1 MKLCTHLQVLRL
13 GRLVLWSFIA
23 WGTGYPFASVLH
35 SPTGPLPEDPALLLF
50 TANVFLSPIFLGWV
64 LAATIQSVQ
73 RRPFALLLPN
83 ASIRLARRH
92 ALLVAIAAAL
102 AALIGP
108 ESIALP
114 VLFCVTA
121 GGLSLMLPWDATGRW
136 YGLHRFVSAAGILT
150 IVIGGALYAPILR
163 DGMHTAPVLS
173 ACIGLAIA
181 TGCFVLGFSR
191 SQMRRLSQ
199 IQRPTLLECGL
210 SQLRSQS
217 AADAASRQIGRRW
230 TGGLV
235 DGTLYHWLRVAI
247 HERYGFS
254 LLSSSGVMLVF
265 LGILFYAD
273 FQLGAFAEDASWL
286 QKLYVITNGPHWVGW
301 DRSIHFILLLGAT
314 ICTPLLR
321 GDQLYPLSRHRRALV
336 SYVSSFAVVLVYST
350 GILLFTLCGGLM
362 SAAATGQPFHTDG
375 IRLSLDTLLVASP
388 FLPLFAWGAFRIIR
402 LPDGGGR
409 ALFMLSL
416 FLAGRI
422 LNSAFHGVQDWIHTP
437 AGLSICLL
445 AAICAQAAYYLM
457 LRQFYRKGDLLQPG
471 EQRQHPAV
479 A

>member
-1 MKLCTHLQVLRL
+1 MSLCSHLPVLRL
-13 GRLVLWSFIA
+13 RRLALWSFVA

-35 SPTGPLPEDPALLLF
+35 SPTGPLPEDRALWLF

-64 LAATIQSVQ
+64 LAATSQAVQ

-83 ASIRLARRH
+83 ASIRLASRH
-92 ALLVAIAAAL
+92 IVLVAIAAVL

-108 ESIALP
+108 NSIALP

-136 YGLHRFVSAAGILT
+136 YGLHRFVSAAGLLT
-150 IVIGGALYAPILR
+150 VVVGGALYAPVLR
-163 DGMHTAPVLS
+163 DGMQTAPLLS

-199 IQRPTLLECGL
+199 VRRPSLLESKL
-210 SQLRSQS
+210 SQLRTESG
-217 AADAASRQIGRRW
+217 ADPESRRIGRRW

-235 DGTLYHWLRVAI
+235 DGTLYHWLRVAV

-254 LLSSSGVMLVF
+254 PLSSGGVLVF
-265 LGILFYAD
+265 LLFTLVYAD
-273 FQLGAFAEDASWL
+273 TRLGDFADGANWL
-286 QKLYVITNGPHWVGW
+286 QKLYVITNAPHGAGW
-301 DRSIHFILLLGAT
+301 DRSIHFIILLGAT
-314 ICTPLLR
+314 ICTPFLR
-321 GDQLYPLSRHRRALV
+321 GDQLYPLSRDRRALV

-350 GILLFTLCGGLM
+350 GILLFTLCAGLM

-402 LPDGGGR
+402 LPDGSAR
-409 ALFMLSL
+409 ALFMLCL

-422 LNSAFHGVQDWIHTP
+422 LNSVLHGVHDWIHTP
-437 AGLSICLL
+437 AGLGSCLL
-445 AAICAQAAYYLM
+445 AAVCAQTGYYLM
-457 LRQFYRKGDLLQPG
+457 LRRFYRKGDLLQPG
-471 EQRQHPAV
+471 EHRQDPAM